1 MTLAATTSGVYSMC
15 GEIKRRAVLSA
26 IAGSFMLCLV
36 PCGSAPGYAAP
47 SAVGGERIIL
57 SFPKDYIAG
66 SLYRLKPAPTGGFAS
81 HYSKFYATARGD
93 VPVSPDMKF
102 DLKISY
108 QGGENLSFLDSLP
121 PGYVSFLEME
131 RLPVTDQ
138 QFRALKCLPRLQGLT
153 LTDVDITDRG
163 FMELQKARELSFL
176 VLKSSL
182 VTGKGLVALRN
193 LHDML
198 RLDTEQNMFDDA
210 SLANLSGMKK
220 LHLLRLKNARITD
233 AGLKHLAPLSNL
245 SDLSLAINKITDA
258 GVACLIPLK
267 NLRKLNLTD
276 TKITIKCIE
285 SLAQLPKLE
294 RVTLSYCDFT
304 PAQLD
309 LFKKRLHCEIVD
321 GRATGTDINLFS
333 PLH

>member
-15 GEIKRRAVLSA
+15 GEIKRRAILSA

-121 PGYVSFLEME
+121 PGYVAFLEME
-131 RLPVTDQ
+131 RLSVTDQ

-163 FMELQKARELSFL
+163 FMELQ
-176 VLKSSL
+176 
-182 VTGKGLVALRN
+182 
-193 LHDML
+193 
-198 RLDTEQNMFDDA
+198 
-210 SLANLSGMKK
+210 
-220 LHLLRLKNARITD
+220 
-233 AGLKHLAPLSNL
+233 
-245 SDLSLAINKITDA
+245 
-258 GVACLIPLK
+258 
-267 NLRKLNLTD
+267 
-276 TKITIKCIE
+276 
-285 SLAQLPKLE
+285 
-294 RVTLSYCDFT
+294 
-304 PAQLD
+304 
-309 LFKKRLHCEIVD
+309 
-321 GRATGTDINLFS
+321 
-333 PLH
+333 